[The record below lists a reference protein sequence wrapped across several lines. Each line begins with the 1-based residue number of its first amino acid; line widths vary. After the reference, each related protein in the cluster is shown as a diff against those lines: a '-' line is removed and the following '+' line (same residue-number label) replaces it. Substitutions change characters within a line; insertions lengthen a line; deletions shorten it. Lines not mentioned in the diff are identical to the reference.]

1 MSILFDTNIL
11 LRGAQL
17 GHPMYQTAVDAGE
30 VLRRQG
36 EILCL
41 VPQNFYEF
49 WVVATRPTSQNG
61 LGFTP
66 AQAQSELAPLKTI
79 FTLFNDM
86 PAIFPQWERL
96 VAQHQVSGKNAYDA
110 RLVAAML
117 VHGINQILTFNVSD
131 FRRYQNIIVLDPR
144 QIVASHPPIP

>member
-17 GHPMYQTAVDAGE
+17 GHPMYRSAVDAGA
-30 VLRRQG
+30 VLRQQG

-41 VPQNFYEF
+41 APQNLYEF
-49 WVVATRPTSQNG
+49 WVVATRPKGQNG

-66 AQAQSELAPLKTI
+66 TRALSELARLKTI
-79 FTLFNDM
+79 FTLLDDT
-86 PAIFPQWERL
+86 PVIFLEWERL
-96 VAQHQVSGKNAYDA
+96 ITQYQISGKNGHDA
-110 RLVAAML
+110 RLVAAMI

-131 FRRYQNIIVLDPR
+131 FRRYQNIMVLDPR
-144 QIVASHPPIP
+144 QVVASWLPIP

>member
-1 MSILFDTNIL
+1 MSILFDTNLL

-36 EILCL
+36 EVLCL

-49 WVVATRPTSQNG
+49 WVVATRPKGQNG

-66 AQAQSELAPLKTI
+66 ARALSEFVRLQTI
-79 FTLFNDM
+79 FTLLHDT
-86 PAIFPQWERL
+86 PVIFPEWERL
-96 VAQHQVSGKNAYDA
+96 ITQHQVSGKNAHDA
-110 RLVAAML
+110 RLVAAMI
-117 VHGINQILTFNVSD
+117 VHGINRILTFNVSD
-131 FRRYQNIIVLDPR
+131 FRRYQNIIVLDPH
-144 QIVASHPPIP
+144 QVVASLPPIP